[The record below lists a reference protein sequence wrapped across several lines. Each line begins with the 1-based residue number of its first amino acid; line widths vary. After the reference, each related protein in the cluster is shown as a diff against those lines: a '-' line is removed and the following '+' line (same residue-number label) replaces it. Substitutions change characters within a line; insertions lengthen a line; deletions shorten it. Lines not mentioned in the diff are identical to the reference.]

1 MQRSDY
7 DAAILGEGSAGYA
20 AGRKNSCF
28 ENYATW
34 RYGQL
39 DRARFQLIVPI
50 EKNEG

>member
-28 ENYATW
+28 ENYATQQNF
-34 RYGQL
+34 GTC
-39 DRARFQLIVPI
+39 ARRRS
-50 EKNEG
+50 